1 MDSKPS
7 DGNWGKNVQLPT
19 APPFLLYMGNMDFN
33 VTERDLQIFFG
44 DLEIKNIRI
53 IKDANDNWITD
64 VNVLY
69 CEAYKDILDKL
80 KELEVIDY
88 NPKKDE

>member
-1 MDSKPS
+1 MKVLKA
-7 DGNWGKNVQLPT
+7 NEVQYKELNGFENLPYRLS
-19 APPFLLYMGNMDFN
+19 F
-33 VTERDLQIFFG
+33 
-44 DLEIKNIRI
+44 

-64 VNVLY
+64 VNVLN